1 MNSSIIN
8 IKIDPQTKRQAKIT
22 ASGLGLTLSGVINAY
37 LKQFIRTRTI
47 YISLNE
53 DVLELIDLASENKSD
68 ALVIKMKQ
76 IVPEFISLNSKF
88 EKFDN

>member
-1 MNSSIIN
+1 MI
-8 IKIDPQTKRQAKIT
+8 QTE
-22 ASGLGLTLSGVINAY
+22 N
-37 LKQFIRTRTI
+37 

-53 DVLELIDLASENKSD
+53 AILELIDLANENKSD

>member
-1 MNSSIIN
+1 MKRFKQLFSLATVALMSI
-8 IKIDPQTKRQAKIT
+8 T
-22 ASGLGLTLSGVINAY
+22 NA
-37 LKQFIRTRTI
+37 QEI
-47 YISLNE
+47 ISLKEAVNFA
-53 DVLELIDLASENKSD
+53 LENKSD

>member
-1 MNSSIIN
+1 MAD
-8 IKIDPQTKRQAKIT
+8 IDKALPNTKTTIEVPGQTEIDQA
-22 ASGLGLTLSGVINAY
+22 
-37 LKQFIRTRTI
+37 
-47 YISLNE
+47 LNE
-53 DVLELIDLASENKSD
+53 DILELIDLASENKSD